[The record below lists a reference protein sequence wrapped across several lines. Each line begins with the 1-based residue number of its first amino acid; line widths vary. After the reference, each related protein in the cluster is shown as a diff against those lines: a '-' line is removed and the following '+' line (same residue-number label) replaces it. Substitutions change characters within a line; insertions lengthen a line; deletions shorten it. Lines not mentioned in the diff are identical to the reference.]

1 MGANTGRQ
9 GATSQ
14 IRAVIVLVFNAS
26 FGGYMNDA
34 DTGADI
40 LGMTTDIV
48 SAYVSN
54 NKVEASALPGMIAAI
69 HGALSATTA
78 PVIEEVV
85 ETVARPTAS
94 QIRKSITDDFL
105 ISFEDGKQYKS
116 MKRSLAIKGLTPAEY
131 REKWGLPADYP
142 MVAPAY
148 AAARS
153 AMAKSMGLGAGGRK
167 PAATAPAK
175 RGRPAKATA

>member
-1 MGANTGRQ
+1 
-9 GATSQ
+9 
-14 IRAVIVLVFNAS
+14 
-26 FGGYMNDA
+26 MNDA
-34 DTGADI
+34 DSGIDF
-40 LGMTTDIV
+40 LSMTTDIV
-48 SAYVSN
+48 AAYVSN
-54 NKVEASALPGMIAAI
+54 NKIDAAALPGMISAI
-69 HGALSATTA
+69 HAALTATSA
-78 PVIEEVV
+78 PIVEEVV
-85 ETVARPTAS
+85 ETIARPTAA

-167 PAATAPAK
+167 PASAAPAK
-175 RGRPAKATA
+175 RGRPAKTTG

>member
-1 MGANTGRQ
+1 
-9 GATSQ
+9 
-14 IRAVIVLVFNAS
+14 
-26 FGGYMNDA
+26 MNDA

-40 LGMTTDIV
+40 LGMTTDIIA
-48 SAYVSN
+48 AYVSN
-54 NKVEASALPGMIAAI
+54 NKVEASVLPGMIAAI

-85 ETVARPTAS
+85 EAVARPTAA

>member
-1 MGANTGRQ
+1 
-9 GATSQ
+9 
-14 IRAVIVLVFNAS
+14 
-26 FGGYMNDA
+26 
-34 DTGADI
+34 
-40 LGMTTDIV
+40 MTTDIV

-54 NKVEASALPGMIAAI
+54 NKVEASSLPGMIAAI

-85 ETVARPTAS
+85 ETVTRPTAS

>member
-1 MGANTGRQ
+1 
-9 GATSQ
+9 
-14 IRAVIVLVFNAS
+14 
-26 FGGYMNDA
+26 
-34 DTGADI
+34 
-40 LGMTTDIV
+40 
-48 SAYVSN
+48 
-54 NKVEASALPGMIAAI
+54 
-69 HGALSATTA
+69 
-78 PVIEEVV
+78 
-85 ETVARPTAS
+85 
-94 QIRKSITDDFL
+94 
-105 ISFEDGKQYKS
+105 

-167 PAATAPAK
+167 PAAAPAK

>member
-1 MGANTGRQ
+1 
-9 GATSQ
+9 
-14 IRAVIVLVFNAS
+14 
-26 FGGYMNDA
+26 MNDA

-85 ETVARPTAS
+85 ETVTRPTAS

-175 RGRPAKATA
+175 RGRPAKITA

>member
-1 MGANTGRQ
+1 
-9 GATSQ
+9 
-14 IRAVIVLVFNAS
+14 
-26 FGGYMNDA
+26 MNDA
-34 DTGADI
+34 DTETDF

-48 SAYVSN
+48 AAYVSN
-54 NKVEASALPGMIAAI
+54 NKIEASALPGMISAI
-69 HGALSATTA
+69 HAALSATTA
-78 PVIEEVV
+78 PVVEEVV
-85 ETVARPTAS
+85 ETVVRPTPA
-94 QIRKSITDDFL
+94 QIRKSITPDFL

-167 PAATAPAK
+167 PAGAATAK
-175 RGRPAKATA
+175 RGRPPKATA